1 MLKSKKSPYFLAE
14 IVQIW
19 PLCCS
24 QWDEDA
30 KLQTGHK
37 VGDRGRRSVVV
48 PPLPAAA
55 RLALV
60 GCSPRSPRRTSS
72 WATYSASTNST
83 YIQRHVRRRGRRRR
97 HGRLLQHRD
106 GRERREG
113 GAVEHHGRRH
123 GAVRRRWTRRRRHSR
138 KSRATTYYTST
149 KTVAH

>member
-60 GCSPRSPRRTSS
+60 GCRSAVASS
-72 WATYSASTNST
+72 YFFLSN
-83 YIQRHVRRRGRRRR
+83 
-97 HGRLLQHRD
+97 LLGQH
-106 GRERREG
+106 E
-113 GAVEHHGRRH
+113 
-123 GAVRRRWTRRRRHSR
+123 
-138 KSRATTYYTST
+138 
-149 KTVAH
+149 

>member
-83 YIQRHVRRRGRRRR
+83 YIQRHVRRR
-97 HGRLLQHRD
+97 HGRLLQYRD